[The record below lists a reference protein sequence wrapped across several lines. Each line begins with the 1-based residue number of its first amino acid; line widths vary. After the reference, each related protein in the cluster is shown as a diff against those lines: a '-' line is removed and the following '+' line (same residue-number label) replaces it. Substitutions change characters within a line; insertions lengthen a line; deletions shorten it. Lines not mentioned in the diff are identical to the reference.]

1 MYEMNIFFAMII
13 PCIFLFSFLYA
24 STKKVRVFDEFTA
37 GASKAIP
44 LVVSVFPYIAA
55 ITILARLL
63 EASGLEDKLLWVLS
77 PLFRGL
83 GIPEEIAGLVLIK
96 PLSGSGSIAML
107 SEILSRYGVDSYVA
121 RCACVAYGAA
131 ETVFY
136 VAAVYFAGIQRKKL
150 SFALAFSLVAYLISV
165 TVCCLLCRVM

>member
-1 MYEMNIFFAMII
+1 MNTFFAIII
-13 PCIFLFSFLYA
+13 PLIFLLTFLYA
-24 STKKVRVFDEFTA
+24 GVKKVRIFDEFTA
-37 GASKAIP
+37 GAGKAIP
-44 LVVSVFPYIAA
+44 LIVSIFPYIAA
-55 ITILARLL
+55 ITVLARLL
-63 EASGLEDKLLWVLS
+63 TASGLEDKLLSLLA

-83 GIPEEIAGLVLIK
+83 GIPQEIAGLVLIK

-136 VAAVYFAGIQRKKL
+136 VAAVYFAGIKRKKL
-150 SFALAFSLVAYLISV
+150 PLALAFSLLAYLFSV
-165 TVCCLLCRVM
+165 VVCCLLCRIM